1 MKVGI
6 MQPYFFPYIGYWQ
19 LINAVDKY
27 VIYDDVNY
35 IKRGWINRNRIL
47 INNSIENINLS
58 INKASQNKLINELS
72 LFEPNKN
79 FNKILKTIGYNYRK
93 AKEFD
98 SVFSVIEKI
107 FSCKEENLAKF
118 LEHSIREL
126 SNYMG
131 IETEIIV
138 SSDIVKD
145 NTLHGQKKIIDICE
159 VLKGD
164 VYINAIGGQEL
175 YDKENFLKQNIDLKF
190 LMSNMREYKQFGNV
204 FQPGLSIIDVLMFN
218 SKQEIWEM
226 LNDYK
231 LI

>member
-1 MKVGI
+1 MKLGI

-35 IKRGWINRNRIL
+35 IKKGWINRNRIL

-58 INKASQNKLINELS
+58 ISKASQNKLINELS
-72 LFEPNKN
+72 LFEPANN
-79 FNKILKTIGYNYRK
+79 FNNLLKTISYNYKK

-98 SVFSVIEKI
+98 SVFPVVEKI
-107 FSCKEENLAKF
+107 FSCKEENLARF
-118 LEHSIREL
+118 LEYSIREL
-126 SNYMG
+126 VDYMG

-138 SSDIVKD
+138 SSDIPKD
-145 NTLHGQKKIIDICE
+145 NTLRGQEKIISICE
-159 VLKGD
+159 ELKAD

-175 YDKENFLKQNIDLKF
+175 YDRESFSKENIDLKF
-190 LMSNMREYKQFGNV
+190 LMPNISAYDQFGNE
-204 FQPGLSIIDVLMFN
+204 FQEGLSIIDVLMFN
-218 SKQEIWEM
+218 SKQDVCKM

-231 LI
+231 LV